1 MGVSFRPMAYAR
13 RMPDALRFH
22 FDVVSPYAYLGWTQ
36 IHALAGRHGRAV
48 EPVAVLF
55 AGVLNH
61 HGQKGPAEI
70 PAKRAYVFKDVARK
84 ARRLGVPLAPPPT
97 HPFNPLLAL
106 RIASLPLSADDRR
119 RAIDALFT
127 ATWATGAGVET
138 AEAVIAALDGAGL
151 AGAELVAR
159 AGAADAKQRLRD
171 QTDAAIA
178 AGVFGVPTVIADGE
192 VFWGVD
198 AFDLIDDFLAGR
210 DPIRGELPASFANLR
225 PSATR

>member
-1 MGVSFRPMAYAR
+1 MSYAR

-22 FDVVSPYAYLGWTQ
+22 FDFVSPYAYLGWTQ

-48 EPVAVLF
+48 EPVAILF

-84 ARRLGVPLAPPPT
+84 ARRLGVPLAAPPS

-106 RIASLPLSADDRR
+106 RVASLSLSADEQR
-119 RAIDALFT
+119 RAIEALFA

-138 AEAVIAALDGAGL
+138 ADAVTAALDRAGL

-171 QTDAAIA
+171 QTD
-178 AGVFGVPTVIADGE
+178 
-192 VFWGVD
+192 
-198 AFDLIDDFLAGR
+198 
-210 DPIRGELPASFANLR
+210 
-225 PSATR
+225 